1 MRSVNYA
8 VIGVSVLAAIIITI
22 YASQQLQTKSTDL
35 PVATNPTFKLG
46 MYGKTLSHEEAES
59 ILGYKIKIP
68 TYLPEGNELRMIKVD
83 EQTKWSYIIYSP
95 AEADDSTEE
104 RVLIE
109 KRGFIM
115 INAPAPEVTDA
126 DAEINRFIDF
136 GGREII
142 MENTRGVGFT
152 NIPLM
157 PGYSEIHWWSDGL
170 HHIVGANFD
179 LPEITKIIESALKS

>member
-1 MRSVNYA
+1 MRPINYA
-8 VIGVSVLAAIIITI
+8 VTGVSVLAAIIII
-22 YASQQLQTKSTDL
+22 MYVSQQLQTKSTDF
-35 PVATNPTFKLG
+35 PVTTNPTFKLG
-46 MYGKTLSHEEAES
+46 VYGKTLSHEEAES
-59 ILGYKIKIP
+59 MLGYKIKLP
-68 TYLPEGNELRMIKVD
+68 TYLPEGNVLRMIKAD

-95 AEADDSTEE
+95 ADVDDSTEE

-109 KRGFIM
+109 RRGFIM
-115 INAPAPEVTDA
+115 INAPAPEVIDT

-136 GGREII
+136 GGMEIM

-179 LPEITKIIESALKS
+179 LSEIAKIIEST